1 MARGEGGGGVRG
13 AVTEDVSE
21 TAASLH
27 ICGDDLDPDEVA
39 RLIGGPSECGRRK
52 SFTDMT
58 S

>member
-1 MARGEGGGGVRG
+1 MRG